1 MAEGILFYKTS
12 LFSVFFVITVLLVI
26 PNPIPNLIYFALAF
40 ISVIS
45 ERAVEELSA
54 INTMKSIFLP
64 IALIALVQA
73 GGNDTNPELPIPVNY
88 CPHWFDIRSEYVANN
103 FINEKYQASTS
114 ISFLEISIFQQIF
127 KKIHRQLMFA
137 NLQFHSIFSIF
148 HQGFWYEHAKQD
160 VTQPRSPICGCPAID
175 WRFLSEEAS
184 ETEEGLDVLDVGL
197 LRCPK
202 IEGIDGKDYFSNMTI
217 ELFDE
222 FPGYFIESW
231 YRNFVH
237 FSSLTESG
245 L

>member
-73 GGNDTNPELPIPVNY
+73 GGNDTNPELPIPVKY

-114 ISFLEISIFQQIF
+114 ISLLKISVPSV
-127 KKIHRQLMFA
+127 K
-137 NLQFHSIFSIF
+137 S
-148 HQGFWYEHAKQD
+148 
-160 VTQPRSPICGCPAID
+160 
-175 WRFLSEEAS
+175 
-184 ETEEGLDVLDVGL
+184 
-197 LRCPK
+197 
-202 IEGIDGKDYFSNMTI
+202 
-217 ELFDE
+217 
-222 FPGYFIESW
+222 
-231 YRNFVH
+231 
-237 FSSLTESG
+237 
-245 L
+245 